1 MKLLLL
7 NIIQTFLLI
16 EETGLGSNFNTF
28 DWLILFLSPIIVWDI
43 GKIIF
48 IPTFIYFTDTFCGG
62 LRIES
67 FLFTKEYDFL
77 LFYFAL
83 LFLF

>member
-1 MKLLLL
+1 L
-7 NIIQTFLLI
+7 
-16 EETGLGSNFNTF
+16 
-28 DWLILFLSPIIVWDI
+28 DWLILFLSPILGWDI

-48 IPTFIYFTDTFCGG
+48 IPTFIYFVDTFCGG
-62 LRIES
+62 LGIES